1 LETLKELLHKTLKIA
16 PRQKSAF
23 KVEIVLRSQGYDLM
37 YHHMSGDELAALMEG
52 KAFKELL
59 TRGFKLT
66 RNVVML
72 GGHQFSW
79 RSNDIGLPVGVGLAT
94 PGAGRYQ
101 LSYGNVSQTNKISRS
116 IQSNIDLNLQVYQ
129 TNSIYYPVNFWL
141 LFI

>member
-1 LETLKELLHKTLKIA
+1 
-16 PRQKSAF
+16 
-23 KVEIVLRSQGYDLM
+23 
-37 YHHMSGDELAALMEG
+37 MSGDELAALMEG

-129 TNSIYYPVNFWL
+129 DKLNL
-141 LFI
+141 LSCEFLVVIFI